1 VATNPRIDDL
11 RRRLDREPQSRLFA
25 QLAEELRKEGDLREA
40 IQVARRGLEKHP
52 NYPSARMTLGRAL
65 FDSREFG
72 AARGEFESVV
82 KGAPD
87 NILASRLLGECLEA
101 LGDVPGAIERY
112 KATLVFSP
120 GDKQVLQRLE
130 ALEKKPKAAGSPA
143 AAEPASSPSAPA
155 ARAPVVVAGDA
166 PIPLV
171 EADEEFELERPLE
184 AGSRS
189 WQPQAPRVAL
199 ASELEPEKPA
209 AAPAP
214 PPAVERMMEFELEAA
229 YEAVGTA
236 WAGSPQSAE
245 VPASVEPAPFEAAP
259 APPEPEAPPPP
270 PVEAAPPPPPPTPA
284 SADDLTS
291 ATLAELYF
299 NQGALDRAADAYRRL
314 LEREPGNERFR
325 ARLAEIERLERH
337 LRADEAPAFV
347 RPSDPEAARRERL
360 EGTVA
365 RLEGLLAAIKRGVK
379 A

>member
-1 VATNPRIDDL
+1 MATNPRIDDL

-65 FDSREFG
+65 FDSREFS
-72 AARGEFESVV
+72 AARSEFESVV

-87 NILASRLLGECLEA
+87 NILASRLLAECLEA

-112 KATLVFSP
+112 NATLVFSP
-120 GDKQVLQRLE
+120 GDKQVIQRLE
-130 ALEKKPKAAGSPA
+130 ALARKAKQGAAPAA
-143 AAEPASSPSAPA
+143 AAEPGATAPSARATPPPA
-155 ARAPVVVAGDA
+155 LTADDA

-171 EADEEFELERPLE
+171 EADEEFELERPFE
-184 AGSRS
+184 PAAPSRS
-189 WQPQAPRVAL
+189 WQPRVPMMV
-199 ASELEPEKPA
+199 EPEVEPEKPA
-209 AAPAP
+209 P
-214 PPAVERMMEFELEAA
+214 PPAAQPPAAERMMEFELEA
-229 YEAVGTA
+229 
-236 WAGSPQSAE
+236 P
-245 VPASVEPAPFEAAP
+245 PLLPPPAPVEVALSPSPAPAPAAP
-259 APPEPEAPPPP
+259 ASAPP
-270 PVEAAPPPPPPTPA
+270 AADA
-284 SADDLTS
+284 GDLTS
-291 ATLAELYF
+291 PTLAELYF
-299 NQGALDRAADAYRRL
+299 NQGALDKAADAYRRL

-337 LRADEAPAFV
+337 LRADEVPAFV
-347 RPSDPEAARRERL
+347 RPADPAAERRQRL

>member
-72 AARGEFESVV
+72 AARSEFESVV

-87 NILASRLLGECLEA
+87 NILASRLLAECLEA

-120 GDKQVLQRLE
+120 GDKQVMQRLDG
-130 ALEKKPKAAGSPA
+130 LEKKAKAPAPAAPAEPGTAAGS
-143 AAEPASSPSAPA
+143 
-155 ARAPVVVAGDA
+155 ARATRPPTLTADDA

-171 EADEEFELERPLE
+171 EADEEFELERPFE
-184 AGSRS
+184 PAAPSRS
-189 WQPQAPRVAL
+189 WQPSSSVRLEPEV
-199 ASELEPEKPA
+199 EPEKPA
-209 AAPAP
+209 P
-214 PPAVERMMEFELEAA
+214 PPAAEPPAAERMMEFELE
-229 YEAVGTA
+229 
-236 WAGSPQSAE
+236 
-245 VPASVEPAPFEAAP
+245 VPPPPAPPPAPVEVAPPPPAAP
-259 APPEPEAPPPP
+259 APAAPAPARAPAPP
-270 PVEAAPPPPPPTPA
+270 AADA
-284 SADDLTS
+284 GDLTS
-291 ATLAELYF
+291 PTLAELYF
-299 NQGALDRAADAYRRL
+299 NQGALDKAADAYRRL

-337 LRADEAPAFV
+337 LRADEVPAFV
-347 RPSDPEAARRERL
+347 RPADPAAERRQRL